1 MSQPDYYEI
10 FGLPPSASAEEIRAA
25 HRELVKRFHPDIYW
39 TSEDKVRATEKLR
52 AINEAYAVLGNA
64 ERRKEYDASRFAA
77 ARSAQSVVQDRA
89 AQVRRARSVF
99 RPKAPS
105 RAGRVRETFQSKKKF
120 FTFARLAGAVA
131 VLTLFVVA
139 AYSVTRPPQITP
151 AWILLQKSELEP
163 AGSGPLGDA
172 KGWEHVGSFGV
183 RAACVQNLKTRV
195 RLDQEEGSQAVF
207 DEVNGTV
214 AITVLL
220 TKVDSPLNSE
230 KSLAGREKIVK
241 RVRHYEC
248 RAVPI
253 RQPDSWLRRKLRGTG
268 LIS

>member
-1 MSQPDYYEI
+1 
-10 FGLPPSASAEEIRAA
+10 
-25 HRELVKRFHPDIYW
+25 
-39 TSEDKVRATEKLR
+39 
-52 AINEAYAVLGNA
+52 
-64 ERRKEYDASRFAA
+64 
-77 ARSAQSVVQDRA
+77 
-89 AQVRRARSVF
+89 
-99 RPKAPS
+99 
-105 RAGRVRETFQSKKKF
+105 
-120 FTFARLAGAVA
+120 
-131 VLTLFVVA
+131 
-139 AYSVTRPPQITP
+139 
-151 AWILLQKSELEP
+151 
-163 AGSGPLGDA
+163 
-172 KGWEHVGSFGV
+172 
-183 RAACVQNLKTRV
+183 
-195 RLDQEEGSQAVF
+195 LDQEEGSQAVF